1 MTPLNGSQTRSCRA
15 RSPSVRITQVRRWCG
30 SRVLISALTS
40 AMKVSLSAVR
50 LAHTRLWLG
59 RALGAR
65 SGSSPVSK
73 AVEDLSRGA
82 DHRRLAVD
90 RGDRR
95 HPLRVWLLPLAAA
108 HDAQRALTKG
118 LARGNV

>member
-1 MTPLNGSQTRSCRA
+1 M
-15 RSPSVRITQVRRWCG
+15 RRWCG
-30 SRVLISALTS
+30 SRLLISALTS

-65 SGSSPVSK
+65 SSSSPVSK
-73 AVEDLSRGA
+73 RLSRTC
-82 DHRRLAVD
+82 
-90 RGDRR
+90 RGVRITGGWLCTVATVAIR
-95 HPLRVWLLPLAAA
+95 FLFGLLPLAAA